1 MVKILSGLFILV
13 LCMGCSKRAYNS
25 SNWQTSKVTID
36 GDISDWTS
44 PLRFYDQKSGINYTI
59 SNDRYNLYLCF
70 GIPDEYLQTKI
81 LRSGLEFGIDTLGKK
96 SFPVKIKF
104 PFGNNQVIQP
114 NFNSKPQNNEGS
126 NVRPDRSSFKLKLL
140 AQAREMQLVGFKQ
153 PLSNLITLSN
163 ANKTGISAAINF
175 DNRGIMCYEAV
186 IPFSTFYKNELTP
199 SDSNKIFNYQIK
211 INPAS
216 KSENGGNRGGG
227 MQGGGMR
234 GGGMGGGMRG
244 GMGGG
249 MRGGMGGGMR
259 GGGMRGN
266 GGGGYGDQ
274 RNATMSETTK
284 TTVKLKLAY
293 KQ

>member
-1 MVKILSGLFILV
+1 MVKIASGLLILL

-25 SNWQTSKVTID
+25 STWQTTKVKID
-36 GDISDWTS
+36 GDISDWTN

-114 NFNSKPQNNEGS
+114 NFNANQQNNEGS
-126 NVRPDRSSFKLKLL
+126 AVRPDRSSFKLKLL
-140 AQAREMQLVGFKQ
+140 AQAREIQLVGFKQ
-153 PLSNLITLSN
+153 PFGNLITLSD

-234 GGGMGGGMRG
+234 GGMGGGMRG
-244 GMGGG
+244 GMY
-249 MRGGMGGGMR
+249 

-266 GGGGYGDQ
+266 GGGGYGGGNQ

-284 TTVKLKLAY
+284 TTIKLKLAY